1 MSKVG
6 VLVIL
11 TAVAL
16 LLLPGIATADEPSG
30 CRFTGT
36 VKLDG
41 ADVADG
47 TTITATIAGDEYGN
61 ATPTGWEASTYSV
74 AIQPPQGTYYADGT
88 KVTFKINGHT
98 TYQTGT
104 FQAGENIRLDLTVS
118 TRTTPAPTSTPSATP
133 TPTTSPTTS
142 TPTPNSSPE
151 PGSPT
156 NVWLIVGLV
165 IACIAEASVVGG
177 VAFIVFS
184 NWNR

>member
-1 MSKVG
+1 MANVR

-11 TAVAL
+11 AAVAF
-16 LLLPGIATADEPSG
+16 LLLPSIASADVPPS
-30 CRFTGT
+30 CHFAGT

-47 TTITATIAGDEYGN
+47 TTVTATIEGDEYTTI
-61 ATPTGWEASTYSV
+61 TPTGWGTSTYSV
-74 AIQPPQGTYYADGT
+74 VIQPPEGTYYPNGT
-88 KVTFKINGHT
+88 KVTFKVNGYAAH
-98 TYQTGT
+98 QTGT
-104 FQAGENIRLDLTVS
+104 FQAGENIRLDLTAS
-118 TRTTPAPTSTPSATP
+118 TGTTPATTP
-133 TPTTSPTTS
+133 TPAL

-151 PGSPT
+151 PGPPT

-177 VAFIVFS
+177 VAYIAFS

>member
-61 ATPTGWEASTYSV
+61 ATPTGWGVSTYSIT
-74 AIQPPQGTYYADGT
+74 IQPPDGMYYPDGT
-88 KVTFKINGHT
+88 KVTFKINGHAT
-98 TYQTGT
+98 HQTGT
-104 FQAGENIRLDLTVS
+104 FQAGENIRLDLTAS
-118 TRTTPAPTSTPSATP
+118 TRTTPA
-133 TPTTSPTTS
+133 TTL
-142 TPTPNSSPE
+142 TPTPNPSPA
-151 PGSPT
+151 PGLPT
-156 NVWLIVGLV
+156 NVWLIVGLI

-177 VAFIVFS
+177 VAFIVFRD
-184 NWNR
+184 WNR